1 MLWFMSSTLTSVAS
15 VSYIDNWKTARA
27 AKERQRRDPYG
38 FLSYAGFH
46 KLAPAPAGFDGIP
59 GRWSTG
65 ADGPRVQLSEDEEL
79 LVEGQAVT
87 GSHQFAPVAEREFR
101 RAAYAGEVI
110 LELSK
115 RGGQDLL
122 RPIDPAFGR
131 LLIGAYDHTPAYDLD
146 PRWIVEGQFIPFGS
160 VRPTPIGATIGD
172 IVHTHLAVGEVV
184 FTLDGAEQRLLA
196 IARDGQQA
204 GVAGTGTVLF
214 KDGTNG
220 LTTDPKGRSL
230 QVAFPAE
237 AGPLTLDFNY
247 AQNLQR
253 PYTAFAPCPLSP
265 GQNTVTVAIE
275 AGEQLPVFNR

>member
-1 MLWFMSSTLTSVAS
+1 MLWFMSSTLISVAS
-15 VSYIDNWKTARA
+15 ASYVDNWETARE
-27 AKERQRRDPYG
+27 AKEQQRRDPYG

-46 KLAPAPAGFDGIP
+46 KLATAPAGFDGIP

-65 ADGPRVQLSEDEEL
+65 ADGPRVQLSEGEEL

-131 LLIGAYDHTPAYDLD
+131 LLIGAYDHTPAYDPD

-184 FTLDGAEQRLLA
+184 FALDGAEQRLLV

-204 GVAGTGTVLF
+204 GVAGPGTVLF
-214 KDGTNG
+214 KDGTSG

-237 AGPLTLDFNY
+237 EGPLTLDFNY
-247 AQNLQR
+247 TQNLQR
-253 PYTAFAPCPLSP
+253 PYTAFAPCPLP
-265 GQNTVTVAIE
+265 PAQNTVTVAIE

>member
-1 MLWFMSSTLTSVAS
+1 MSPILTSADSAS
-15 VSYIDNWKTARA
+15 YVDNWKAARE
-27 AKERQRRDPYG
+27 AKEQQRRDPYG

-46 KLAPAPAGFDGIP
+46 QLTTAPASFEGIQ

-65 ADGPRVQLSEDEEL
+65 ADGPHVQLSESEEL
-79 LVEGQAVT
+79 LVDGQVVT
-87 GSHQFAPVAEREFR
+87 GSHQFALVAEREFR
-101 RAAYAGEVI
+101 RVAHAGEVI

-131 LLIGAYDHTPAYDLD
+131 LRIDAYDHTPAYDPD
-146 PRWIVEGQFIPFGS
+146 PRWIVEGRFLPFDS
-160 VRPTPIGATIGD
+160 VRPTPIDATIGD
-172 IVHTHLAVGEVV
+172 IVHTHLAVGEVE
-184 FTLDGAEQRLLA
+184 FTLDGAEQRLLI

-214 KDGTNG
+214 TDGTSG

-230 QVAFPAE
+230 PVAFPAE

-247 AQNLQR
+247 TQNLQR
-253 PYTAFAPCPLSP
+253 PYTAFAPCPLP
-265 GQNTVTVAIE
+265 PAQNTVTAAIE
-275 AGEQLPVFNR
+275 AGEQLPVFNH

>member
-1 MLWFMSSTLTSVAS
+1 MSPTLTPVDSAAYV
-15 VSYIDNWKTARA
+15 DNWKAARE
-27 AKERQRRDPYG
+27 AKEQQRRNPCG

-46 KLAPAPAGFDGIP
+46 KLATAPASFEGIA

-65 ADGPRVQLSEDEEL
+65 AGGPQVQLSESEEL
-79 LVEGQAVT
+79 LVDGQVVT

-101 RAAYAGEVI
+101 RAAHAGEVI

-131 LLIGAYDHTPAYDLD
+131 LLIDVYDHTPAYDPS
-146 PRWIVEGQFIPFGS
+146 PRWIVEAQFVPFDS
-160 VRPTPIGATIGD
+160 VRPTPVDATIGG
-172 IVHTHLAVGEVV
+172 IVHTHPAVGEVV
-184 FTLDGAEQRLLA
+184 FTLDGTEQRLLV

-204 GVAGTGTVLF
+204 GEAGTGTVLF
-214 KDGTNG
+214 TDRTSG
-220 LTTDPKGRSL
+220 LTTDPQGRSL
-230 QVAFPAE
+230 TVAFPAE

-247 AQNLQR
+247 TQNLQR
-253 PYTAFAPCPLSP
+253 PYTAFAPCPLP
-265 GQNTVTVAIE
+265 PAQNTVTVAIE

>member
-1 MLWFMSSTLTSVAS
+1 MLWSMSPTLTSAAS
-15 VSYIDNWKTARA
+15 TSYVDNWKAARE
-27 AKERQRRDPYG
+27 AKEQQRRNPYG

-46 KLAPAPAGFDGIP
+46 KLATAPASFEGIP

-65 ADGPRVQLSEDEEL
+65 ADGPQVQLSEGEKL
-79 LVEGQAVT
+79 LVEGQVVT

-101 RAAYAGEVI
+101 RAACAGEVI

-131 LLIGAYDHTPAYDLD
+131 LLIDAYDRTPAYDPD
-146 PRWIVEGQFIPFGS
+146 PRWIVEGQFLPYGC
-160 VRPTPIGATIGD
+160 VRPTPIDATIGD

-184 FTLDGAEQRLLA
+184 FTLDGAEQRLLV

-204 GVAGTGTVLF
+204 GVAGPGTVLF
-214 KDGTNG
+214 KDGTSG

-230 QVAFPAE
+230 PVTFPAE

-247 AQNLQR
+247 TQNLQR
-253 PYTAFAPCPLSP
+253 PYTEFAPCPLTP
-265 GQNTVTVAIE
+265 AQNTVTVAIE

>member
-1 MLWFMSSTLTSVAS
+1 MLWSMSSTLAWVDSAS
-15 VSYIDNWKTARA
+15 YVDSWKAARE
-27 AKERQRRDPYG
+27 AKEQQRRDPYG

-46 KLAPAPAGFDGIP
+46 KLAMAPASFEGIP

-65 ADGPRVQLSEDEEL
+65 ADGPQVQLSESEEL
-79 LVEGQAVT
+79 LVDGQVVT

-122 RPIDPAFGR
+122 RPINPAFGR
-131 LLIGAYDHTPAYDLD
+131 LLIDAYDHTPAYDPD
-146 PRWIVEGQFIPFGS
+146 PRWIVEGQFLPFDS
-160 VRPTPIGATIGD
+160 VRPTSVDATMGG

-184 FTLDGAEQRLLA
+184 FTLDGAEQRLLV

-204 GVAGTGTVLF
+204 GLAGPGTVLF

-220 LTTDPKGRSL
+220 LTTDPMGRSL
-230 QVAFPAE
+230 PVAFPAE

-247 AQNLQR
+247 TQNLQR
-253 PYTAFAPCPLSP
+253 PYTTFAPCPLAP
-265 GQNTVTVAIE
+265 AQNALTVAIE

>member
-1 MLWFMSSTLTSVAS
+1 MSSTDTSVLSAS
-15 VSYIDNWKTARA
+15 YVDNWKAARE
-27 AKERQRRDPYG
+27 AKEQQRRDPYG

-46 KLAPAPAGFDGIP
+46 KLAAAPASFEGIP

-65 ADGPRVQLSEDEEL
+65 AHGPRVQLSMSEDV
-79 LVEGQAVT
+79 LVDGQVVT
-87 GSHQFAPVAEREFR
+87 GSYQFAPVAEREFR
-101 RAAYAGEVI
+101 RAASAGEVI

-131 LLIGAYDHTPAYDLD
+131 LLIDAYHHTPAYDPD
-146 PRWIVEGQFIPFGS
+146 PRWIVEGSFLPFDP
-160 VRPTPIGATIGD
+160 VRPASLDATIGD

-184 FTLDGAEQRLLA
+184 FTLDGAEHRLLV

-204 GVAGTGTVLF
+204 RVAGTGTVLF

-230 QVAFPAE
+230 PVAFPAE

-247 AQNLQR
+247 TQNLQR

-265 GQNTVTVAIE
+265 AQNTLTVAIE

>member
-1 MLWFMSSTLTSVAS
+1 MNPILTSVAS
-15 VSYIDNWKTARA
+15 ASYVDNWKATRE
-27 AKERQRRDPYG
+27 AKEQQRRDPYG

-46 KLAPAPAGFDGIP
+46 KLAAAPASFEGIP

-65 ADGPRVQLSEDEEL
+65 AHGPRVQLSEGEDL
-79 LVEGQAVT
+79 LVDGQVVT
-87 GSHQFAPVAEREFR
+87 GSYQFAPVAEREFR

-122 RPIDPAFGR
+122 RPVDPAFGR
-131 LLIGAYDHTPAYDLD
+131 LQIEAYDHTPAYDLD
-146 PRWIVEGQFIPFGS
+146 PRWIVEGQFVPFDP
-160 VRPTPIGATIGD
+160 VRPTPVGATIGD
-172 IVHTHLAVGEVV
+172 ITHTHLAVGEVV
-184 FTLDGAEQRLLA
+184 FTLDGAQQRLLV

-204 GVAGTGTVLF
+204 GVAGTGTILF
-214 KDGTNG
+214 RDGTSS

-247 AQNLQR
+247 TQNLQR
-253 PYTAFAPCPLSP
+253 PYTAFAPCPLP
-265 GQNTVTVAIE
+265 PAQNTVTAAIE
-275 AGEQLPVFNR
+275 AGERLPVFNR

>member
-1 MLWFMSSTLTSVAS
+1 MSPTLTSTAS
-15 VSYIDNWKTARA
+15 ASYADSWRA
-27 AKERQRRDPYG
+27 ARKAKEQQRRDPYG

-46 KLAPAPAGFDGIP
+46 KLATAPASFGGIP

-65 ADGPRVQLSEDEEL
+65 ADGPQVQLSKTEEL
-79 LVEGQAVT
+79 IVDGQVVT

-110 LELSK
+110 LELSR

-131 LLIGAYDHTPAYDLD
+131 LLIDAYDHTPAYNPD
-146 PRWIVEGQFIPFGS
+146 PRWIVEGRFLPFDS
-160 VRPTPIGATIGD
+160 VRPTSIDATMGD
-172 IVHTHLAVGEVV
+172 IVHIHLVVGEVV
-184 FTLDGAEQRLLA
+184 FTLDGTEQRLVV

-214 KDGTNG
+214 KDGTSG

-230 QVAFPAE
+230 QVAFPAA

-247 AQNLQR
+247 TQNLQR
-253 PYTAFAPCPLSP
+253 PYTAFAPCPLP
-265 GQNTVTVAIE
+265 PAQNTVTVAIE
-275 AGEQLPVFNR
+275 AGEQMPVFNR

>member
-1 MLWFMSSTLTSVAS
+1 MSPTRTAEDSAS
-15 VSYIDNWKTARA
+15 YLDNWKTARE

-46 KLAPAPAGFDGIP
+46 KLFTSPASFAGIP

-65 ADGPRVQLSEDEEL
+65 ADGPLVQLAEREEL
-79 LVEGQAVT
+79 LVDGQVVT

-101 RAAYAGEVI
+101 RAANAGEVI

-131 LLIGAYDHTPAYDLD
+131 LRIDGYDHTPAYDPD
-146 PRWIVEGQFIPFGS
+146 PRWIVEGQFVPFDS
-160 VRPTPIGATIGD
+160 VRPTPVDATIGD
-172 IVHTHLAVGEVV
+172 IVHTHLAVGEAV
-184 FTLDGAEQRLLA
+184 FTLDGTGQRLLV

-214 KDGTNG
+214 TDATSG
-220 LTTDPKGRSL
+220 LTTDPRGRSL
-230 QVAFPAE
+230 PVAFPAG

-247 AQNLQR
+247 TQNLQR
-253 PYTAFAPCPLSP
+253 PYTAFAPCPLP
-265 GQNTVTVAIE
+265 PAQNTVTVAIE
-275 AGEQLPVFNR
+275 AGERLPVFNR

>member
-1 MLWFMSSTLTSVAS
+1 MSSTLTSVISAS
-15 VSYIDNWKTARA
+15 YVDNWKAARE

-46 KLAPAPAGFDGIP
+46 KLAAAPSSFEGIP

-65 ADGPRVQLSEDEEL
+65 ANGPRVQLSMSEDV
-79 LVEGQAVT
+79 LVDGQVVT
-87 GSHQFAPVAEREFR
+87 GSYQFAPVAEREFR
-101 RAAYAGEVI
+101 RAASAGEVI

-131 LLIGAYDHTPAYDLD
+131 LLIDAYDHTPAYDPN
-146 PRWIVEGQFIPFGS
+146 PRWIVEGSFLPFDP
-160 VRPTPIGATIGD
+160 VRPTSLDATIGD

-184 FTLDGAEQRLLA
+184 FTLDGAEHRLLV

-214 KDGTNG
+214 TDGTNG
-220 LTTDPKGRSL
+220 LTTDPRGRSL
-230 QVAFPAE
+230 PVAFPAG

-247 AQNLQR
+247 TQNLQR

-265 GQNTVTVAIE
+265 AQNTLTHPIE

>member
-1 MLWFMSSTLTSVAS
+1 MLRSMSPTLTSVAS
-15 VSYIDNWKTARA
+15 ASYIDNWKDARE
-27 AKERQRRDPYG
+27 AKEQQRRDPYG

-46 KLAPAPAGFDGIP
+46 KLGPAPASFDGLP

-65 ADGPRVQLSEDEEL
+65 ADGPQVQLSETEEL
-79 LVEGQAVT
+79 LVEGQVVT

-131 LLIGAYDHTPAYDLD
+131 LLIDAYDHTPAYDPD
-146 PRWIVEGQFIPFGS
+146 PRWIVEGQFLPFGS
-160 VRPTPIGATIGD
+160 VRPTPINATIGD

-184 FTLDGAEQRLLA
+184 FTLDRVEQRLLV
-196 IARDGQQA
+196 ITRDGQRA
-204 GVAGTGTVLF
+204 GLAGPGTVLF
-214 KDGTNG
+214 KDRTNG
-220 LTTDPKGRSL
+220 LTTDPQGRSL

-247 AQNLQR
+247 TQNLQR
-253 PYTAFAPCPLSP
+253 PYTQFAPCPLTP
-265 GQNTVTVAIE
+265 GQNIVTVAIE